1 MGFPSTFYGLV
12 VVAVAQ
18 TQWLRWM
25 VDVTDTTTRLDML
38 ISKNAA
44 RPFKFIVF
52 FYHTPED

>member
-44 RPFKFIVF
+44 RPFM
-52 FYHTPED
+52 